1 MKNKL
6 GGRIK
11 ELREKNDW
19 SLRELESRVN
29 INYSVLSRIESG
41 KRPVTDGELLK
52 FADIFDVSIDYLVGR
67 SDDPD
72 YKTIDDNKIESDPDL
87 QIAFNAASDF
97 SEEARKQTIDFINY
111 IKEKEKKSGR
121 TFKKNKDRNK

>member
-6 GGRIK
+6 GERIK
-11 ELREKNDW
+11 QLREKNDW

-41 KRPVTDGELLK
+41 KRPVTDSELLR
-52 FADIFDVSIDYLVGR
+52 FADIFDVSTDYLVGR
-67 SDDPD
+67 SDNPD
-72 YKTIDDNKIESDPDL
+72 FKILDDNKIESDPDL

-111 IKEKEKKSGR
+111 IREKEKKSGR
-121 TFKKNKDRNK
+121 TFKKK

>member
-6 GGRIK
+6 GERIK
-11 ELREKNDW
+11 QLREKNDW

-41 KRPVTDGELLK
+41 KRPVTDSELLK

-67 SDDPD
+67 SDNPD
-72 YKTIDDNKIESDPDL
+72 FKILDDNKIESDPDL

-111 IKEKEKKSGR
+111 IREKEKKSGR
-121 TFKKNKDRNK
+121 TFKKK

>member
-6 GGRIK
+6 GERIK
-11 ELREKNDW
+11 KLREKNDW

-121 TFKKNKDRNK
+121 TFKKK

>member
-6 GGRIK
+6 GERIK
-11 ELREKNDW
+11 QLREKNDW
-19 SLRELESRVN
+19 SLRELESRIN

-41 KRPVTDGELLK
+41 KRPVTDSELLK
-52 FADIFDVSIDYLVGR
+52 FADIFDVSTDYLVGR
-67 SDDPD
+67 SDNPG
-72 YKTIDDNKIESDPDL
+72 YKNIDDNKIESDPDL

-111 IKEKEKKSGR
+111 IREKEKKSGR
-121 TFKKNKDRNK
+121 FKK

>member
-41 KRPVTDGELLK
+41 KRPVTDSELLK

-67 SDDPD
+67 SDDPG
-72 YKTIDDNKIESDPDL
+72 YKNIDDNKIESDPDL
-87 QIAFNAASDF
+87 QIAFHAASDF

-111 IKEKEKKSGR
+111 IREKEKKSGR

>member
-6 GGRIK
+6 GERIK

-41 KRPVTDGELLK
+41 KRPVTDSELLK

-67 SDDPD
+67 SDNPD
-72 YKTIDDNKIESDPDL
+72 YKIFDDNKIESDPDL
-87 QIAFNAASDF
+87 QIAFNEASDF
-97 SEEARKQTIDFINY
+97 SEEARRQTIDFINY
-111 IKEKEKKSGR
+111 IKEKEKKMGR
-121 TFKKNKDRNK
+121 K

>member
-121 TFKKNKDRNK
+121 TFKKK